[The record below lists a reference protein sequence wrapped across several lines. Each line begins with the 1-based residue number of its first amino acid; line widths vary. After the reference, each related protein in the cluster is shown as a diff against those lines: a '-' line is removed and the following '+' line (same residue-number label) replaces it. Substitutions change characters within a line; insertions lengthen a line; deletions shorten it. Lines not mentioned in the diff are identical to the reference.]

1 MGLLEHKQRGTGGL
15 ISSHR
20 PFRCLLQPE
29 EEEEEEGKQNNS
41 KKEKE
46 RRMRARRRKKEEEKN
61 EPMFN
66 PNSGK

>member
-20 PFRCLLQPE
+20 PFRCLLQP

>member
-20 PFRCLLQPE
+20 PFRCLLQP
-29 EEEEEEGKQNNS
+29 EEEEEGKQNNS